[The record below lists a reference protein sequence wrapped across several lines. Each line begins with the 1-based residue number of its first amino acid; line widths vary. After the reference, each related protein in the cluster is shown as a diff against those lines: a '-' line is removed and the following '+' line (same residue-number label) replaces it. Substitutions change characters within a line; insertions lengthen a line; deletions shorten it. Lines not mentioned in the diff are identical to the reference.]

1 MMTSQANQTETST
14 PLKKPGFLTDYNG
27 KPSSMRL
34 MSWVALF
41 TAIIFG
47 WITLTQKDNQTTGV
61 QITFGFLIA
70 AFAPK
75 AVQKFA
81 EVNSSNLP

>member
-1 MMTSQANQTETST
+1 MTSQANQTETST
-14 PLKKPGFLTDYNG
+14 PLKKTGFLTDKNG
-27 KPSSMRL
+27 KPSSIRL
-34 MSWVALF
+34 MSWVALL
-41 TAIIFG
+41 TAIVFG
-47 WITLTQKDNQTTGV
+47 WLTLTQEDNQTTGV